1 MSEESLPRGERTR
14 AEILQAASQL
24 FIEKGYHG
32 TSMRAIASQAGIA
45 LGNIYNH
52 YPNKEELFIQVLL
65 ARHPFYEVFPAIMAA
80 QGETT
85 EAFVRDTARR
95 MVAQFDERLEFL
107 NLLFIELVEF
117 KGEHIPQIFQMLF
130 PQVLAFAERFTQGRQ
145 ELRPLP
151 LPIIVRAFIGLFFSY
166 ALTELIIN
174 RNLPLEMQE
183 DAMDDFVTIYLHG
196 ILVK

>member
-1 MSEESLPRGERTR
+1 MNEESLPRGERTR

-52 YPNKEELFIQVLL
+52 FPNKEELFIQVLL
-65 ARHPFYEVFPAIMAA
+65 VRHPFYEVLPAIVAA

-85 EAFVRDTARR
+85 EEFVRDAAQR

-174 RNLPLEMQE
+174 RNLPPEMQE
-183 DAMDDFVTIYLHG
+183 DGMDDFVTIYLHG

>member
-1 MSEESLPRGERTR
+1 MNEESLPRGERTR

-52 YPNKEELFIQVLL
+52 FPNKEELFIQVLL
-65 ARHPFYEVFPAIMAA
+65 VRHPFYEVLPAIVAA

-85 EAFVRDTARR
+85 EEFVRDAAQR

-117 KGEHIPQIFQMLF
+117 KGEHIPQIFQILF

-174 RNLPLEMQE
+174 RNLPPEMQE

>member
-1 MSEESLPRGERTR
+1 MNEESLPRGERTR

-52 YPNKEELFIQVLL
+52 FPNKEELFIQVLL
-65 ARHPFYEVFPAIMAA
+65 VRHPFYEVLPAIVAA

-85 EAFVRDTARR
+85 EEFVRDAAQR

-174 RNLPLEMQE
+174 RNLPPEMQE

>member
-1 MSEESLPRGERTR
+1 
-14 AEILQAASQL
+14 
-24 FIEKGYHG
+24 
-32 TSMRAIASQAGIA
+32 
-45 LGNIYNH
+45 
-52 YPNKEELFIQVLL
+52 
-65 ARHPFYEVFPAIMAA
+65 
-80 QGETT
+80 
-85 EAFVRDTARR
+85 

-174 RNLPLEMQE
+174 RNLPPEMQE

>member
-1 MSEESLPRGERTR
+1 MNEESLPRGERTR

-52 YPNKEELFIQVLL
+52 FPNKEELFIQVLL
-65 ARHPFYEVFPAIMAA
+65 VRHPFYEVLPAIVAA
-80 QGETT
+80 RGETT
-85 EAFVRDTARR
+85 EEFVRDAAQR

-117 KGEHIPQIFQMLF
+117 KGEHIPQIFQILF

-174 RNLPLEMQE
+174 RNLPPEMQE

>member
-1 MSEESLPRGERTR
+1 MNEESLPRGERTR

-52 YPNKEELFIQVLL
+52 FPNKEELFIQVLL
-65 ARHPFYEVFPAIMAA
+65 VRHPFYEVLPAIVAA
-80 QGETT
+80 RGETT
-85 EAFVRDTARR
+85 EEFVRDAAQR

-174 RNLPLEMQE
+174 RNLPPEMQE

>member
-1 MSEESLPRGERTR
+1 MNEESLPRGERTR

-52 YPNKEELFIQVLL
+52 FPNKEELFIQVLL
-65 ARHPFYEVFPAIMAA
+65 VRHPFYEVLPAIVAA

-85 EAFVRDTARR
+85 EEFVRDAAQR

-174 RNLPLEMQE
+174 RNLPPEMQE
-183 DAMDDFVTIYLHG
+183 DAMDEFVTIYLHG